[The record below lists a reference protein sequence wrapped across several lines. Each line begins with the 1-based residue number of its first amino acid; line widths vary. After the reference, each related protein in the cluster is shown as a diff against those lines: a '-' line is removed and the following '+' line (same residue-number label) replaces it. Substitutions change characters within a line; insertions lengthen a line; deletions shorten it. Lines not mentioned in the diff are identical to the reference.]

1 MRLIDADELLEHA
14 YRDRLDTR
22 ERIADM
28 IRNAPT
34 VKTVNVKVPII
45 QKETVPDF
53 ADRCRECGKVKRG
66 KWKVLDWE
74 DEIYTNVAV
83 CSVCD
88 EEVIN
93 NGKDKFCPNCGA
105 SMEVDE

>member
-1 MRLIDADELLEHA
+1 MRLIDGDELLEHA

-34 VKTVNVKVPII
+34 IDYVVQKLPIRA
-45 QKETVPDF
+45 K
-53 ADRCRECGKVKRG
+53 G
-66 KWKVLDWE
+66 KWKVLDWQ
-74 DEIYTNVAV
+74 DEIYTSVAI

-88 EEVIN
+88 RETIN
-93 NGKDKFCPNCGA
+93 NGRDKFCPNCGA